1 MANSKRYNPYEDAKN
16 ILKNKGN
23 YHTAKQ
29 MGTNYEQYREAAK
42 PYYQNLRFNG
52 YGDLADQLEASDF
65 IQAQEIFKGLKPDTT
80 VDDYF
85 ADLYSKTAETQS
97 TPKMSQ
103 AAEDMW
109 NAWNNT
115 NTMLNGNEIKYDSN
129 GNVVSGLNVDHY
141 NTGRN
146 QLGYLNNFDVTAQP
160 YYQGIMNSFQLLG
173 NNAARGEQ
181 AAGAANN
188 AGNIDSYAQ
197 ANANRQQLAFT
208 TKGIEAALAAANQN
222 QQNWQTLYDS
232 MTGHLNNMGNQNA
245 NVLNAYQNVY
255 STDSLE
261 RQNALNT
268 AAGLAMQEMQ
278 NKIDKYLADVGYDQA
293 VYTADKNLEGSKY
306 GADANTL
313 AAQIAADA
321 DRYAAQQ
328 NYAGKVYTADKNL
341 EGSKYGT
348 DANTLAAQIAADADK
363 YAAQQ
368 NYAGKVYASDV
379 EKAIAE
385 MNANGTAGEDS
396 IGYVVSLDG
405 STVVTA
411 DQFAR
416 QVYDAYKNG
425 MIPNMSSKYDFEAL
439 LIENGIDDKTAE
451 KLADYYLD
459 RDKKMFDENPA
470 SANSPTANSGGS
482 KRGGLQSGL
491 DNFDSYRPNW
501 R

>member
-1 MANSKRYNPYEDAKN
+1 MAKSKRYNPYEDAKN
-16 ILKNKGN
+16 ILKYKGN

-29 MGTNYEQYREAAK
+29 MGTNYDQYKEAAK

-52 YGDLADQLEASDF
+52 YGDLADQFDKSDF
-65 IQAQEIFKGLKPDTT
+65 IQAQELFKGLKPDTT

-85 ADLYSKTAETQS
+85 SDLYSKTAESQS
-97 TPKMSQ
+97 TPKISQ

-115 NTMLNGNEIKYDSN
+115 NTTLNGNEIKYDRN

-160 YYQGIMNSFQLLG
+160 YYQGIMNSFQLQG

-181 AAGAANN
+181 ATGAANN

-208 TKGIEAALAAANQN
+208 SKGLEAALAAANQN

-232 MTGHLNNMGNQNA
+232 MTGHLDNMGNQNA
-245 NVLNAYQNVY
+245 NVLNAYQNIY

-261 RQNALNT
+261 RQNTLNT
-268 AAGLAMQEMQ
+268 AAELAKQEMQ
-278 NKIDKYLADVGYDQA
+278 SKIDKYLADVGYDQA

-328 NYAGKVYTADKNL
+328 NYAGKVY
-341 EGSKYGT
+341 
-348 DANTLAAQIAADADK
+348 
-363 YAAQQ
+363 
-368 NYAGKVYASDV
+368 ASDTD
-379 EKAIAE
+379 KAIAE
-385 MNANGTAGEDS
+385 LNTKKKTTSEDDEDVPLSEAFNMILQEIGSGGNPAFRSWKNVRKYLVDDNG
-396 IGYVVSLDG
+396 
-405 STVVTA
+405 
-411 DQFAR
+411 
-416 QVYDAYKNG
+416 YDAAEVDK
-425 MIPNMSSKYDFEAL
+425 MIDNYTGSQYYRGDPFSNYNLQAGVNSLLQKAQAGDAKSAAL
-439 LIENGIDDKTAE
+439 LRELAPDTAA
-451 KLADYYLD
+451 KYG
-459 RDKKMFDENPA
+459 F
-470 SANSPTANSGGS
+470 
-482 KRGGLQSGL
+482 
-491 DNFDSYRPNW
+491 
-501 R
+501 

>member
-29 MGTNYEQYREAAK
+29 MGTNYEQYKEAAK

-115 NTMLNGNEIKYDSN
+115 NAILNGNEIKYDSN

-146 QLGYLNNFDVTAQP
+146 QLGYINNFDVTAQP

-306 GADANTL
+306 GADAKTL

-328 NYAGKVYTADKNL
+328 NYAGKVY
-341 EGSKYGT
+341 
-348 DANTLAAQIAADADK
+348 
-363 YAAQQ
+363 
-368 NYAGKVYASDV
+368 ASDMD
-379 EKAIAE
+379 KAIAE
-385 MNANGTAGEDS
+385 MNANGKTGEGG

-425 MIPNMSSKYDFEAL
+425 MIPNMSSKYDFEAF

-470 SANSPTANSGGS
+470 SANSSTANSGGS
-482 KRGGLQSGL
+482 KSGGLKSVI
-491 DNFDSYRPNW
+491 DNYDSYRPNW

>member
-1 MANSKRYNPYEDAKN
+1 MAKSKRYNPYEDAKN
-16 ILKNKGN
+16 ILKYKGN

-29 MGTNYEQYREAAK
+29 MGTNYDQYKEAAK

-52 YGDLADQLEASDF
+52 YGDLADQFEQSDF
-65 IQAQEIFKGLKPDTT
+65 IKAQELFKGLKQDTT

-85 ADLYSKTAETQS
+85 ADLYSKTAESQS
-97 TPKMSQ
+97 TPKISQ

-115 NTMLNGNEIKYDSN
+115 NTTLNGNEIKYDRN

-160 YYQGIMNSFQLLG
+160 YYQGIMNSFQLQG

-181 AAGAANN
+181 ATGAANN

-208 TKGIEAALAAANQN
+208 SKGLEAALAAANQN

-232 MTGHLNNMGNQNA
+232 MTGHLDNMGNQNA
-245 NVLNAYQNVY
+245 NVLNAYQNIY

-261 RQNALNT
+261 RQNTLNT
-268 AAGLAMQEMQ
+268 AAELAKQEMQ
-278 NKIDKYLADVGYDQA
+278 SKIDKYLADVGYDQA

-321 DRYAAQQ
+321 DRY
-328 NYAGKVYTADKNL
+328 T
-341 EGSKYGT
+341 
-348 DANTLAAQIAADADK
+348 
-363 YAAQQ
+363 AQQ
-368 NYAGKVYASDV
+368 NYAGKVYASDTD
-379 EKAIAE
+379 KAIAE
-385 MNANGTAGEDS
+385 INTKKKTTSEEDEDVPLSEAFSMILQEIGSGGNPAFRSWKNVRKYLVDDNG
-396 IGYVVSLDG
+396 
-405 STVVTA
+405 
-411 DQFAR
+411 
-416 QVYDAYKNG
+416 YDAAEVDK
-425 MIPNMSSKYDFEAL
+425 MIDNYTGSQYYRGDPFSNYNLQAGVNSLLQKAQAGDAKSAAL
-439 LIENGIDDKTAE
+439 LRELAPDTAA
-451 KLADYYLD
+451 KYG
-459 RDKKMFDENPA
+459 F
-470 SANSPTANSGGS
+470 
-482 KRGGLQSGL
+482 
-491 DNFDSYRPNW
+491 
-501 R
+501 

>member
-1 MANSKRYNPYEDAKN
+1 MAKSKRYNPYEDAKN
-16 ILKNKGN
+16 ILKYKGN

-29 MGTNYEQYREAAK
+29 MGTNYDQYKEAAK

-52 YGDLADQLEASDF
+52 YGDLADQFDKSDF
-65 IQAQEIFKGLKPDTT
+65 IQAQELFKGLKPDTT

-85 ADLYSKTAETQS
+85 ADLYSKTAESQS
-97 TPKMSQ
+97 TPKISQ

-115 NTMLNGNEIKYDSN
+115 NTTLNGNEIKYDRN

-160 YYQGIMNSFQLLG
+160 YYQGIMNSFQLQG

-181 AAGAANN
+181 ATGAANN

-208 TKGIEAALAAANQN
+208 SKGLEAALAAANQN

-232 MTGHLNNMGNQNA
+232 MTGHLDNMGNQNA
-245 NVLNAYQNVY
+245 NVLNAYQNIY

-261 RQNALNT
+261 RQNMLNT
-268 AAGLAMQEMQ
+268 AAELAKQEMQ
-278 NKIDKYLADVGYDQA
+278 SKIDKYLADVGYDQA

-328 NYAGKVYTADKNL
+328 NYAGKVY
-341 EGSKYGT
+341 
-348 DANTLAAQIAADADK
+348 
-363 YAAQQ
+363 
-368 NYAGKVYASDV
+368 ASDTD
-379 EKAIAE
+379 KAIAE
-385 MNANGTAGEDS
+385 INAKKKTTSEEDEDVPLSEAFNMILQEIGNGGNPAFRSWENVRTYLVDDNG
-396 IGYVVSLDG
+396 
-405 STVVTA
+405 
-411 DQFAR
+411 
-416 QVYDAYKNG
+416 YDAAEVDK
-425 MIPNMSSKYDFEAL
+425 MIDNYTGSQYYRGDPFSNYNWQAGVNSLLQKAQAGDAKSAAL
-439 LIENGIDDKTAE
+439 LRELAPDTAA
-451 KLADYYLD
+451 KYG
-459 RDKKMFDENPA
+459 F
-470 SANSPTANSGGS
+470 
-482 KRGGLQSGL
+482 
-491 DNFDSYRPNW
+491 
-501 R
+501 

>member
-1 MANSKRYNPYEDAKN
+1 MAKSKRYNPYEDAKN
-16 ILKNKGN
+16 ILKYKGN

-29 MGTNYEQYREAAK
+29 MGTNYDQYKEAAK

-52 YGDLADQLEASDF
+52 YGDLADQFDKSDF
-65 IQAQEIFKGLKPDTT
+65 IKAQELFKGLKPDTT

-85 ADLYSKTAETQS
+85 ADLYSKTAESQS
-97 TPKMSQ
+97 APKISQ

-115 NTMLNGNEIKYDSN
+115 NTTLNGNEIKYDRN

-160 YYQGIMNSFQLLG
+160 YYQGIMNSFQLQG

-181 AAGAANN
+181 ATGAANN

-208 TKGIEAALAAANQN
+208 SKGLEAALAAANQN
-222 QQNWQTLYDS
+222 QQNWQMLYDS
-232 MTGHLNNMGNQNA
+232 MTGHLDNMGNQNA
-245 NVLNAYQNVY
+245 NVLNAYQNIY

-261 RQNALNT
+261 RQNTLNT
-268 AAGLAMQEMQ
+268 AAELAKQEMQ
-278 NKIDKYLADVGYDQA
+278 SKIDKYLADVGYDQA

-328 NYAGKVYTADKNL
+328 NYAGKVY
-341 EGSKYGT
+341 
-348 DANTLAAQIAADADK
+348 
-363 YAAQQ
+363 
-368 NYAGKVYASDV
+368 ASDTD
-379 EKAIAE
+379 KAIAE
-385 MNANGTAGEDS
+385 INAAKTGVNGAKVY
-396 IGYVVSLDG
+396 IGLNGDAVDAKTL
-405 STVVTA
+405 
-411 DQFAR
+411 AR
-416 QVYDAYKNG
+416 QVYDAYKTG
-425 MIPNMSSKYDFEAL
+425 ALPEVEGQYDFDKL
-439 LIENGIDDKTAE
+439 LIAAGMSDEEAE
-451 KLADYYLD
+451 KWAEYYMDY
-459 RDKKMFDENPA
+459 DKDMFKSNPA
-470 SANSPTANSGGS
+470 SNSSNSSTDNRKIG
-482 KRGGLQSGL
+482 GGLIKVPTGG
-491 DNFDSYRPNW
+491 NNNIYRP
-501 R
+501 

>member
-1 MANSKRYNPYEDAKN
+1 MAKSKRYNPYEDAKN
-16 ILKNKGN
+16 ILKYKGN

-29 MGTNYEQYREAAK
+29 MGTNYDQYKEAAK

-52 YGDLADQLEASDF
+52 YGDLADQFEQSDF
-65 IQAQEIFKGLKPDTT
+65 IKAQELFKGLKQDTT

-85 ADLYSKTAETQS
+85 ADLYSKTAESQS
-97 TPKMSQ
+97 TPKISQ

-109 NAWNNT
+109 NAWNST
-115 NTMLNGNEIKYDSN
+115 NTTLNGNEIKYDRN

-160 YYQGIMNSFQLLG
+160 YYQGIMNSFQLQG

-181 AAGAANN
+181 ATGAANN

-208 TKGIEAALAAANQN
+208 SKGLEAALAAANQN

-245 NVLNAYQNVY
+245 NVLNAYQNIY

-261 RQNALNT
+261 RQNTLNT
-268 AAGLAMQEMQ
+268 AAELAKQEMQ
-278 NKIDKYLADVGYDQA
+278 SKIDKYLADVGYDQA
-293 VYTADKNLEGSKY
+293 VYTADKNLEESKY

-328 NYAGKVYTADKNL
+328 NYAGKVY
-341 EGSKYGT
+341 
-348 DANTLAAQIAADADK
+348 
-363 YAAQQ
+363 
-368 NYAGKVYASDV
+368 ASDTD
-379 EKAIAE
+379 KAIA
-385 MNANGTAGEDS
+385 ALKNGNTG
-396 IGYVVSLDG
+396 
-405 STVVTA
+405 TVYGGLNGDAVDAKTL
-411 DQFAR
+411 AR
-416 QVYDAYKNG
+416 QVYDAYKTG
-425 MIPNMSSKYDFEAL
+425 AMPEVESQYDFERL
-439 LIENGIDDKTAE
+439 LIAAGMSEKEAE
-451 KLADYYLD
+451 EWAEYYLKH
-459 RDKKMFDENPA
+459 DKDMFKSNPA
-470 SANSPTANSGGS
+470 SNSSSSSADDRRIG
-482 KRGGLQSGL
+482 GGLTNVLAGG
-491 DNFDSYRPNW
+491 NNNIYRP
-501 R
+501 

>member
-1 MANSKRYNPYEDAKN
+1 MAKTKRYNPYEDAKN
-16 ILKNKGN
+16 ILKYKGN

-29 MGTNYEQYREAAK
+29 MGTNYDQYKEAAK

-52 YGDLADQLEASDF
+52 YGGLADQFEQSDF
-65 IQAQEIFKGLKPDTT
+65 IKAQELFKGLKQDTT

-85 ADLYSKTAETQS
+85 ADLYSKTAESQS
-97 TPKMSQ
+97 TPRISQ

-109 NAWNNT
+109 NAWNST
-115 NTMLNGNEIKYDSN
+115 NTTLNGNEIKYDRN

-160 YYQGIMNSFQLLG
+160 YYQGIMNSFQLQG

-181 AAGAANN
+181 ATGAANN

-208 TKGIEAALAAANQN
+208 SKGLEAALAAANQN

-232 MTGHLNNMGNQNA
+232 MTGHLDNMGNQNA
-245 NVLNAYQNVY
+245 NVLNAYQNIY

-261 RQNALNT
+261 RQNTLNT
-268 AAGLAMQEMQ
+268 AAELAKQEMQ
-278 NKIDKYLADVGYDQA
+278 SKIDKYLADVGYDQA

-321 DRYAAQQ
+321 D
-328 NYAGKVYTADKNL
+328 
-341 EGSKYGT
+341 
-348 DANTLAAQIAADADK
+348 K

-368 NYAGKVYASDV
+368 NYAGKVYASDTD
-379 EKAIAE
+379 KAIAE
-385 MNANGTAGEDS
+385 LKNGNTGTVYGGLNGD
-396 IGYVVSLDG
+396 VVDAKTL
-405 STVVTA
+405 
-411 DQFAR
+411 AR
-416 QVYDAYKNG
+416 QVYDAYKTG
-425 MIPNMSSKYDFEAL
+425 AMPEVESQYDFERL
-439 LIENGIDDKTAE
+439 LIAAGMSEKEAE
-451 KLADYYLD
+451 EWAEYYLKH
-459 RDKKMFDENPA
+459 DKDMFKSNPA
-470 SANSPTANSGGS
+470 SNSSSSSTDDRRIG
-482 KRGGLQSGL
+482 GGLTNVLAGG
-491 DNFDSYRPNW
+491 NNNIFRP
-501 R
+501 

>member
-1 MANSKRYNPYEDAKN
+1 MAKSKRYNPYEDAKN
-16 ILKNKGN
+16 ILKYKGN

-29 MGTNYEQYREAAK
+29 MGTNYDQYKEAAK

-52 YGDLADQLEASDF
+52 YGDLADQFEQSDF
-65 IQAQEIFKGLKPDTT
+65 IKAQELFKGLKQDTT

-85 ADLYSKTAETQS
+85 ADLYSKTAESQS
-97 TPKMSQ
+97 TPKISQ

-115 NTMLNGNEIKYDSN
+115 NTTLNGNEIKYDRN

-160 YYQGIMNSFQLLG
+160 YYQGIMNSFQLQG

-181 AAGAANN
+181 ATGAANN

-208 TKGIEAALAAANQN
+208 SKGLEAALAAANQN

-232 MTGHLNNMGNQNA
+232 MTGHLDNIGNQNA
-245 NVLNAYQNVY
+245 NVLNAYQNIY

-261 RQNALNT
+261 RQNTLNT
-268 AAGLAMQEMQ
+268 AAELAKQEMQ
-278 NKIDKYLADVGYDQA
+278 SKIDKYLADVGYDRA

-306 GADANTL
+306 SADANTI

-328 NYAGKVYTADKNL
+328 NYAGKVY
-341 EGSKYGT
+341 
-348 DANTLAAQIAADADK
+348 
-363 YAAQQ
+363 
-368 NYAGKVYASDV
+368 ASDTD
-379 EKAIAE
+379 KAIA
-385 MNANGTAGEDS
+385 ALKNGNTG
-396 IGYVVSLDG
+396 
-405 STVVTA
+405 TVYGGLNGDAVDAKTL
-411 DQFAR
+411 AR
-416 QVYDAYKNG
+416 QVYDAYKTG
-425 MIPNMSSKYDFEAL
+425 AMPEVESQYDFERL
-439 LIENGIDDKTAE
+439 LIAAGMSEKEAE
-451 KLADYYLD
+451 EWAEYYLKH
-459 RDKKMFDENPA
+459 DKDMFKSNPA
-470 SANSPTANSGGS
+470 SNSSSSSTDDRRIG
-482 KRGGLQSGL
+482 GGLTNVFAGR
-491 DNFDSYRPNW
+491 NNNVFRP
-501 R
+501 

>member
-29 MGTNYEQYREAAK
+29 MGTNYEQYKEAAK

-103 AAEDMW
+103 TAEDMW

-115 NTMLNGNEIKYDSN
+115 NAILNGNEIKYDSN

-306 GADANTL
+306 GADAKTL

-328 NYAGKVYTADKNL
+328 NYAGKVY
-341 EGSKYGT
+341 
-348 DANTLAAQIAADADK
+348 
-363 YAAQQ
+363 
-368 NYAGKVYASDV
+368 ASDMD
-379 EKAIAE
+379 KAIAE
-385 MNANGTAGEDS
+385 LNKGNTVTVYGGLNGDAVDAKT
-396 IGYVVSLDG
+396 L
-405 STVVTA
+405 
-411 DQFAR
+411 AR
-416 QVYDAYKNG
+416 QVYDAYKTG
-425 MIPNMSSKYDFEAL
+425 AMPEVESQYDFERL
-439 LIENGIDDKTAE
+439 LIAAGMSEKEAE
-451 KLADYYLD
+451 EWAEYYLKH
-459 RDKKMFDENPA
+459 DKDMFKSNPA
-470 SANSPTANSGGS
+470 NNSSSSTDDRIIG
-482 KRGGLQSGL
+482 GGLTNVLAGG
-491 DNFDSYRPNW
+491 NNNIFRP
-501 R
+501 

>member
-29 MGTNYEQYREAAK
+29 MGTNYEQYKEAAK

-85 ADLYSKTAETQS
+85 ADLYSKTAESQS

-208 TKGIEAALAAANQN
+208 SKGIEAALAAANQN

-293 VYTADKNLEGSKY
+293 VYTADKNLEGNKY
-306 GADANTL
+306 GADAKTL

-321 DRYAAQQ
+321 DRYAA
-328 NYAGKVYTADKNL
+328 A
-341 EGSKYGT
+341 
-348 DANTLAAQIAADADK
+348 
-363 YAAQQ
+363 Q
-368 NYAGKVYASDV
+368 NYAGKVYASDMD
-379 EKAIAE
+379 KAIAE
-385 MNANGTAGEDS
+385 LNTNKTTTSEEDEDVPLSEAFSMILQEIGGGGNPAFRSWNDVRKYLVDDNG
-396 IGYVVSLDG
+396 
-405 STVVTA
+405 
-411 DQFAR
+411 
-416 QVYDAYKNG
+416 YDAAEVDK
-425 MIPNMSSKYDFEAL
+425 MIDNYTGSQYYRGDPFSNYNWQAGINSLLQKAQAGDAKSAAL
-439 LIENGIDDKTAE
+439 LRELAPDTAA
-451 KLADYYLD
+451 KYG
-459 RDKKMFDENPA
+459 F
-470 SANSPTANSGGS
+470 
-482 KRGGLQSGL
+482 
-491 DNFDSYRPNW
+491 
-501 R
+501 

>member
-29 MGTNYEQYREAAK
+29 MGTNYEQYKEAAK

-115 NTMLNGNEIKYDSN
+115 NAILNGNEIKYDRN

-160 YYQGIMNSFQLLG
+160 YYQGIMNSFQLQG

-208 TKGIEAALAAANQN
+208 SKGIEAALAAANQN

-328 NYAGKVYTADKNL
+328 NYAGKVY
-341 EGSKYGT
+341 
-348 DANTLAAQIAADADK
+348 
-363 YAAQQ
+363 
-368 NYAGKVYASDV
+368 ASDMD
-379 EKAIAE
+379 KAIAE
-385 MNANGTAGEDS
+385 LNTNKTTTSEEDEDVPLSEAFSMILQEIGGGGNPAFRSWNDVRKYLVDDNG
-396 IGYVVSLDG
+396 
-405 STVVTA
+405 
-411 DQFAR
+411 
-416 QVYDAYKNG
+416 YDAAEVDK
-425 MIPNMSSKYDFEAL
+425 MIDNYTGSQYYRGDPFSNYNWQAGINSLLQKAQAGDAKSAAL
-439 LIENGIDDKTAE
+439 LRELAPDTAA
-451 KLADYYLD
+451 KYG
-459 RDKKMFDENPA
+459 F
-470 SANSPTANSGGS
+470 
-482 KRGGLQSGL
+482 
-491 DNFDSYRPNW
+491 
-501 R
+501 

>member
-1 MANSKRYNPYEDAKN
+1 MAKSKRYNPYEDAKN
-16 ILKNKGN
+16 ILKYKGN

-29 MGTNYEQYREAAK
+29 MGTNYDQYKEAAK

-52 YGDLADQLEASDF
+52 YGDLADQFDKSDF
-65 IQAQEIFKGLKPDTT
+65 IQAQELFKGLKPDTT

-85 ADLYSKTAETQS
+85 ADLYSKTAESQS
-97 TPKMSQ
+97 TPKISQ

-115 NTMLNGNEIKYDSN
+115 NTTLNGNEIKYDRN

-160 YYQGIMNSFQLLG
+160 YYQGIMNSFQLQG

-181 AAGAANN
+181 ATGAANN

-208 TKGIEAALAAANQN
+208 SKGLEAALAAANQN
-222 QQNWQTLYDS
+222 QQNWQTLYDN
-232 MTGHLNNMGNQNA
+232 MTGHLDNMGNQNA
-245 NVLNAYQNVY
+245 NMLNAYQNIY

-261 RQNALNT
+261 RQNTLNT
-268 AAGLAMQEMQ
+268 AAELAKQEMQ
-278 NKIDKYLADVGYDQA
+278 SKIDKYLADVGYDKA

-328 NYAGKVYTADKNL
+328 NYAGKVY
-341 EGSKYGT
+341 
-348 DANTLAAQIAADADK
+348 
-363 YAAQQ
+363 
-368 NYAGKVYASDV
+368 ASDTD
-379 EKAIAE
+379 KAIAE
-385 MNANGTAGEDS
+385 LKNGNTG
-396 IGYVVSLDG
+396 
-405 STVVTA
+405 TVYGGLNGDAVDAKTL
-411 DQFAR
+411 AR
-416 QVYDAYKNG
+416 QVYDAYKTG
-425 MIPNMSSKYDFEAL
+425 AMPEVESQYDFERL
-439 LIENGIDDKTAE
+439 LIAAGMSEKEAE
-451 KLADYYLD
+451 EWAEYYLKH
-459 RDKKMFDENPA
+459 DKDMFKSNPA
-470 SANSPTANSGGS
+470 SNSSSSSTDDRRIG
-482 KRGGLQSGL
+482 GGLTNVLAGG
-491 DNFDSYRPNW
+491 NNNIFRP
-501 R
+501 

>member
-29 MGTNYEQYREAAK
+29 MGTNYDQYKEAAK

-115 NTMLNGNEIKYDSN
+115 NTTLNGNEIKYDSN
-129 GNVVSGLNVDHY
+129 GNVISGLNVDHY

-232 MTGHLNNMGNQNA
+232 MTGHLNNMGNQNT

-321 DRYAAQQ
+321 DRYAA
-328 NYAGKVYTADKNL
+328 A
-341 EGSKYGT
+341 
-348 DANTLAAQIAADADK
+348 
-363 YAAQQ
+363 Q
-368 NYAGKVYASDV
+368 NYAGKVYASDMD
-379 EKAIAE
+379 KAIAE
-385 MNANGTAGEDS
+385 LNNGN
-396 IGYVVSLDG
+396 
-405 STVVTA
+405 TVTVYGGLNGDAVDAKTL
-411 DQFAR
+411 AR
-416 QVYDAYKNG
+416 QVYDAYKTG
-425 MIPNMSSKYDFEAL
+425 AMPEVESQYDFERL
-439 LIENGIDDKTAE
+439 LIAAGMSEKEAE
-451 KLADYYLD
+451 EWAEYYLKH
-459 RDKKMFDENPA
+459 DKDMFKSKPA
-470 SANSPTANSGGS
+470 SNSSSSTDNRTIG
-482 KRGGLQSGL
+482 GGLTNVLAGG
-491 DNFDSYRPNW
+491 NNNVFRP
-501 R
+501 

>member
-1 MANSKRYNPYEDAKN
+1 MAKSKRYNPYEDAKN
-16 ILKNKGN
+16 ILKYKGN

-29 MGTNYEQYREAAK
+29 MGTNYDQYKEAAK

-52 YGDLADQLEASDF
+52 YGDLADQFEQSDF
-65 IQAQEIFKGLKPDTT
+65 IKAQELFKGLKPDTT

-85 ADLYSKTAETQS
+85 ADLYSKTAESQS
-97 TPKMSQ
+97 APKISQ

-115 NTMLNGNEIKYDSN
+115 NTTLNGNEIKYDRN

-160 YYQGIMNSFQLLG
+160 YYQGIMNSFQLQG

-181 AAGAANN
+181 ATGAANN

-208 TKGIEAALAAANQN
+208 SKGLEAALAAANQN
-222 QQNWQTLYDS
+222 QQNWQTLYDN
-232 MTGHLNNMGNQNA
+232 MTGHLDNMGNQNA
-245 NVLNAYQNVY
+245 NVLNAYQNIY

-261 RQNALNT
+261 RQNTLNT
-268 AAGLAMQEMQ
+268 AAELAKQEMQ
-278 NKIDKYLADVGYDQA
+278 SKIDKYLADVGYDQA

-321 DRYAAQQ
+321 D
-328 NYAGKVYTADKNL
+328 
-341 EGSKYGT
+341 
-348 DANTLAAQIAADADK
+348 K

-368 NYAGKVYASDV
+368 NYAGKVYASDTD
-379 EKAIAE
+379 KAIAE
-385 MNANGTAGEDS
+385 MQNGTNGTNS
-396 IGYVVSLDG
+396 SKQYLGMDG
-405 STVVTA
+405 NYTDAKTVA
-411 DQFAR
+411 WQM
-416 QVYDAYKNG
+416 YDAYKQG
-425 MIPNMSSKYDFEAL
+425 L
-439 LIENGIDDKTAE
+439 LPDVTDAKG
-451 KLADYYLD
+451 LADYMTTLGMDLSEAMEWVKTLLGY
-459 RDKKMFDENPA
+459 DKNMFDSNPA
-470 SANSPTANSGGS
+470 LFNSNSTSTSRSRTVGGGP
-482 KRGGLQSGL
+482 KLVTDDEEYL
-491 DNFDSYRPNW
+491 NY
-501 R
+501 